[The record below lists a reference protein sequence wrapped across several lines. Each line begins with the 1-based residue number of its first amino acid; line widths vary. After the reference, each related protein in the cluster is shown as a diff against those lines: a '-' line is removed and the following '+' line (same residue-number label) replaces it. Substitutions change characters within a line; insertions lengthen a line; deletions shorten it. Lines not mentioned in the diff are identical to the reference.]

1 MQGKL
6 PPLVVHVIHHLVI
19 GGLENGLVNLINRMP
34 PDRYRHAIICMKAY
48 SDFRNRIEN
57 PETEVF
63 ALNRKDGGDWN
74 ARLRLFN
81 LIRRLNPAIVHSRGI
96 SGLDSMLPALLCGV
110 SARIHGE
117 HGRDMD
123 DLDGNN
129 RKGQWLRRVHRPLVS
144 HYVALSKDLESYLE
158 TKIGVPKRR
167 ITQIYNGVDFRNFQ
181 PNKSGREKIA
191 ENRFGEDDS
200 FIIGTVGRMQEVK
213 DQVNLTKAFILLA
226 SMIPE
231 KKKNL
236 RLLMVGDGPLRSQC
250 EALLDQAG
258 LRDQAWLPGARDDI
272 PDLMRSMD
280 VFVLPSLAE
289 GISNTILEAMAC
301 GIPVVATRV
310 GGNPELV
317 EDGVTG
323 ALVPAADPQ
332 ALAGA
337 LLKYLSSPGLVASHG
352 TAGRTRTKAR
362 FSIDAMVANYMGVY
376 DQVLARKSR
385 SAALEEP
392 VTRV

>member
-1 MQGKL
+1 MQGKR

-34 PDRYRHAIICMKAY
+34 PDRYRHAIICMKEY

-74 ARLRLFN
+74 ARLKLFN
-81 LIRRLNPAIVHSRGI
+81 LIRKLNPAIVHSRGI
-96 SGLDSMLPALLCGV
+96 SGLDSMLPALFCGV
-110 SARIHGE
+110 PARIHGE

-129 RKGQWLRRVHRPLVS
+129 RKAQWLRRVHRPLVS
-144 HYVALSKDLESYLE
+144 HYVALSKDLETYLE

-167 ITQIYNGVDFRNFQ
+167 ITQIYNGVDFHNFQ
-181 PNKSGREKIA
+181 PNRSEREKIRDCHFA
-191 ENRFGEDDS
+191 DDDS
-200 FIIGTVGRMQEVK
+200 FVIGTVGRMQEVK

-226 SMIPE
+226 SKVPE
-231 KKKNL
+231 KKKYL
-236 RLLMVGDGPLRSQC
+236 RLLLVGDGPLRSQC

-258 LRDQAWLPGARDDI
+258 LRGQAWLPGARDDI
-272 PDLMRSMD
+272 PVLMRSMD

-301 GIPVVATRV
+301 GLAVVAIRV

-323 ALVPAADPQ
+323 ALVPAADAE

-337 LLKYLSSPGLVASHG
+337 LLNYLTSPGLIASHG
-352 TAGRTRTKAR
+352 RAGRARAEAR
-362 FSIDAMVANYMGVY
+362 FSIDAMVANYIGVY
-376 DQVLARKSR
+376 DQVLARKFR
-385 SAALEEP
+385 SNAH
-392 VTRV
+392 